1 MEPESLPPK
10 PPEVLIV
17 GPGEVTVHESIS
29 SHKARMD
36 TCRLL
41 GMAMAFS
48 APSTATRTVE
58 DLLSFLPSYLPHVPL
73 ILPCLIC
80 GQPSAD
86 GKDFC
91 SAKHATLYYQN
102 QKAKGVYKGDRRLPR
117 SKRKKK

>member
-10 PPEVLIV
+10 PPDILVV
-17 GPGEVTVHESIS
+17 GPEEHSVVRPSGLRRST
-29 SHKARMD
+29 D
-36 TCRLL
+36 TLGLL
-41 GMAMAFS
+41 SMALALS
-48 APSTATRTVE
+48 APNTATRTVE
-58 DLLSFLPSYLPHVPL
+58 DLLSFLPSYHPHVPL

-80 GQPSAD
+80 GQPSGD